1 MVRYECRCHVFL
13 KSHLKTGITMLSIYG
28 KKLRPQ
34 HEMEKIISA
43 TSCVEERTLKKW
55 QKISTA
61 DSGLIHIIVSGEVEF
76 RRDSD
81 ELCLFTVTGQCIFG
95 LSSMYYNAT
104 HMYGLVRSNTVV
116 RSIKKEVFAQLMTEK
131 NLWPELTKVLSWY
144 ICMLSKRDDVLVARS
159 AYSVVREFLYEIN
172 DLIVQQQR
180 DINVYDYIQEY
191 TNLARS
197 TIIKILSDLKKG
209 QYIVVEKGRLLN
221 LTALPEKY

>member
-1 MVRYECRCHVFL
+1 
-13 KSHLKTGITMLSIYG
+13 MLSIYG

-43 TSCVEERTLKKW
+43 TSGVEERTLKKW
-55 QKISTA
+55 QKISTS
-61 DSGLIHIIVSGEVEF
+61 DSGYIHIIVSGE
-76 RRDSD
+76 SD
-81 ELCLFTVTGQCIFG
+81 ELCMFTVTGQCIFG

-104 HMYGLVRSNTVV
+104 HMYGLVRTNTVV